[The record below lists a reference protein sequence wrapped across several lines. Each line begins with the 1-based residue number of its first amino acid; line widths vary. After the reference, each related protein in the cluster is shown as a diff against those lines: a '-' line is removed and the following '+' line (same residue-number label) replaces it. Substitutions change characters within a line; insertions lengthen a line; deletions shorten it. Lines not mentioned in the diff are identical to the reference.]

1 MYMRN
6 FYKLDCNVVSCLCI
20 AIFLQ
25 TGKYV
30 YWTTYTID
38 DGNSHNT
45 VELGQKPWAKQTQII
60 FKEMNVEISRDTIHS
75 GKVH

>member
-45 VELGQKPWAKQTQII
+45 VELLETLG
-60 FKEMNVEISRDTIHS
+60 
-75 GKVH
+75 